1 MVEVL
6 DRIAECASRPRRAT
20 LAASASQG
28 SSIFRI
34 FVEVDFSCFCS
45 PEFIC
50 LATPPDPYAWRAPR
64 GGHVGGAT
72 LHSDFSV
79 LSRFLRRFLSSSR
92 GGTHP
97 LLKQLIKKYNNRW
110 TVCAR
115 AAC

>member
-34 FVEVDFSCFCS
+34 FVEAEFSSFCG

-50 LATPPDPYAWRAPR
+50 LATPPDPYFRLDPWSLDL
-64 GGHVGGAT
+64 HLVFLLYVYGA
-72 LHSDFSV
+72 L
-79 LSRFLRRFLSSSR
+79 
-92 GGTHP
+92 
-97 LLKQLIKKYNNRW
+97 Y
-110 TVCAR
+110 
-115 AAC
+115 